1 MTSLWDRQLDR
12 YPETGARI
20 FYLGIVVVAAIV
32 LYYELYVQSA
42 VSPAIIAH
50 YHMTFPFFV
59 YVVVVSNLVGAFAS
73 LVAGL
78 ADRWGRANLVTVGLL
93 ITGAL
98 TLFGLPHAPNLWV
111 YGVLLSVLG
120 FVEGIVLVATP
131 ALVRDFSPQLGRAS
145 AMGFWTMGPVIGSLI
160 VAEVSSHTLGSH
172 PAATDWQYQF
182 YVCGIVGLV
191 LFVVALFGL
200 RELSPRLRD
209 QLMVSL
215 RDKALIEARAAGLDI
230 EESLRHPWRQMLHV
244 EIIGSALAIS
254 LFLFIYYTLVAFLV
268 IYFSSVFGFSQQRS
282 NALGNWMWAFDA
294 LALVAT
300 GLLSDRL
307 RVRKPFMLVGG
318 VGAVVM
324 TVLFALRTSQPH
336 TSYYTFVLLLSL
348 EAVFLGM
355 AFAPWMASFTET
367 VERRNPALTATGL
380 AIWGWILRIVVSALL
395 FVLPYVVTSATPL
408 VEQGTQVQALAARYA
423 PEVQTLSAVDPA
435 TIKILTVHPA
445 DTTAGLKAAGEVSQK
460 LHVTLPVAIQRLL
473 DANKVPKADLAYLQ
487 KYGPDVQKAA
497 AEAPGQWRTWWWVA
511 VGGQVAFLPLILLMT
526 GRWSPAA
533 ARRDEEEHERVLQA
547 ELAALGTSTT

>member
-1 MTSLWDRQLDR
+1 
-12 YPETGARI
+12 
-20 FYLGIVVVAAIV
+20 
-32 LYYELYVQSA
+32 
-42 VSPAIIAH
+42 
-50 YHMTFPFFV
+50 
-59 YVVVVSNLVGAFAS
+59 
-73 LVAGL
+73 
-78 ADRWGRANLVTVGLL
+78 
-93 ITGAL
+93 
-98 TLFGLPHAPNLWV
+98 
-111 YGVLLSVLG
+111 
-120 FVEGIVLVATP
+120 
-131 ALVRDFSPQLGRAS
+131 
-145 AMGFWTMGPVIGSLI
+145 
-160 VAEVSSHTLGSH
+160 
-172 PAATDWQYQF
+172 
-182 YVCGIVGLV
+182 
-191 LFVVALFGL
+191 
-200 RELSPRLRD
+200 
-209 QLMVSL
+209 
-215 RDKALIEARAAGLDI
+215 
-230 EESLRHPWRQMLHV
+230 
-244 EIIGSALAIS
+244 
-254 LFLFIYYTLVAFLV
+254 
-268 IYFSSVFGFSQQRS
+268 
-282 NALGNWMWAFDA
+282 
-294 LALVAT
+294 
-300 GLLSDRL
+300 
-307 RVRKPFMLVGG
+307 
-318 VGAVVM
+318 VM

-435 TIKILTVHPA
+435 TIKILTVNPA
-445 DTTAGLKAAGEVSQK
+445 ATTAGLKAAGEVSQK